1 VSDLIQT
8 ARASID
14 RVLHGDA
21 TAEDVLATIDV
32 IDALKALTR
41 NLADRSEAAIIAWI
55 EQHGQIERGE
65 VRYYTGPNKT
75 VRCRNHEA
83 TVEAVLSASH
93 GDLAAV
99 ARCLSSSAWK
109 AGAVRELLPPDEM
122 DGLFEVLVS
131 RDLKSGRPIK
141 RLQKADGR
149 FNAKRIERRPGDGT
163 GATDVSAAD

>member
-1 VSDLIQT
+1 MSDLINT

-32 IDALKALTR
+32 IDALKALAR
-41 NLADRSEAAIIAWI
+41 DLAGRSESAIIKWI
-55 EQHGQIERGE
+55 DQHGQIERGE
-65 VRYYTGPNKT
+65 VRYYTGPNVTIK
-75 VRCRNHEA
+75 CRNHEA

-122 DGLFEVLVS
+122 DGLFEVVVS
-131 RDLKSGRPIK
+131 KDLRTGKPLK
-141 RLQKADGR
+141 HLKKADSR
-149 FNAKRIERRPGDGT
+149 FAKPKEIE
-163 GATDVSAAD
+163 

>member
-41 NLADRSEAAIIAWI
+41 DLAARSEAAIIAWI

-75 VRCRNHEA
+75 VRCLNHEA

-122 DGLFEVLVS
+122 DGLFEVVVS
-131 RDLKSGRPIK
+131 KDLKTGAPLK
-141 RLQKADGR
+141 RLQKVDGR
-149 FNAKRIERRPGDGT
+149 FGAKSGKTE
-163 GATDVSAAD
+163 

>member
-1 VSDLIQT
+1 MSDLIQT

-14 RVLHGDA
+14 RVLHGEA

-41 NLADRSEAAIIAWI
+41 DLSAKSEAAIIKWI
-55 EQHGQIERGE
+55 DQHGQIERGE

-75 VRCRNHEA
+75 VKCRNHEA
-83 TVEAVLSASH
+83 TVEAVLSAAG
-93 GDLAAV
+93 GDVATL

-122 DGLFEVLVS
+122 DGLFEVVVS
-131 RDLKSGRPIK
+131 KDLKTGAPLK
-141 RLQKADGR
+141 RLQKIDGR
-149 FNAKRIERRPGDGT
+149 FGLKSGKTE
-163 GATDVSAAD
+163 